1 MHILNGFGT
10 HWVKH
15 ENNHRR
21 NIFQISLFYTN
32 VKSPGN
38 GSVTRIN
45 TEQTYTEWKQCSGLV
60 VVSTGYPFQYTEP
73 WVRENSQS
81 QQPNY
86 TPRRGT
92 WGATDH
98 NTSGHSHRNSKYRN
112 STLSLSHAYYC
123 NTNVI
128 FYFVPLSALYEQ
140 NWTFSCFFVP
150 E

>member
-1 MHILNGFGT
+1 MDLEHT
-10 HWVKH
+10 SVKH

-21 NIFQISLFYTN
+21 NIFQISLFYKN

-45 TEQTYTEWKQCSGLV
+45 TEQTYSERKQCSGLV
-60 VVSTGYPFQYTEP
+60 VVSTGYHFQYTEL

-81 QQPNY
+81 QQPNC

-92 WGATDH
+92 WGAADH

-112 STLSLSHAYYC
+112 STLSFSYAHYC
-123 NTNVI
+123 NANVI
-128 FYFVPLSALYEQ
+128 FYFVLFSAL
-140 NWTFSCFFVP
+140 
-150 E
+150 